1 MTKHNLQIKD
11 LCLISLF
18 TATIAIMAQI
28 AIPMPIG
35 VPMTMQTFAITLAG
49 IVLGSRNGA
58 LASIIYML
66 IGAIGLPVFANFT
79 GGWQILLGPTGGF
92 ILSFP
97 IMAYIIGLGFEYRH
111 IHKALPVLAI
121 TFGTTLN
128 LLCGVWIFSML
139 SHTNFLASFA
149 VSGLPYIPVTV
160 IKAILAYL
168 LGNNIQKRLRRT
180 YSC

>member
-1 MTKHNLQIKD
+1 MTKQHLHIKD

-28 AIPMPIG
+28 SIPMPIG

-49 IVLGSRNGA
+49 IVLGARNGA

-79 GGWQILLGPTGGF
+79 GGWQVLLGPTGGF

-97 IMAYIIGLGFEYRH
+97 IMAYIIGLGFKYRH
-111 IHKALPVLAI
+111 IHKTFPMLAI
-121 TFGTTLN
+121 ALGTTLN
-128 LLCGVWIFSML
+128 LLCGVWLFSIL
-139 SHTNFLASFA
+139 SQTSFLASFA
-149 VSGLPYIPVTV
+149 VSGLPYIPVTI
-160 IKAILAYL
+160 IKAVLAYL

-180 YSC
+180 FSC